1 MNDSSFCDVKELLDY
16 WAEEPPPHVL
26 LALRYLGQGKRRGGR
41 QNEEDLRKDLGEV
54 AHMMG
59 TAPQPLP
66 AHLKAMIQQVEQ
78 VKKEH
83 KGLNGR

>member
-16 WAEEPPPHVL
+16 WEEEPPPHVL
-26 LALRYLGQGKRRGGR
+26 LALRYLGQGQRRGG
-41 QNEEDLRKDLGEV
+41 QSEDDLRKDLGEV

-66 AHLKAMIQQVEQ
+66 AHLKAMILQVEQ
-78 VKKEH
+78 TKKEH